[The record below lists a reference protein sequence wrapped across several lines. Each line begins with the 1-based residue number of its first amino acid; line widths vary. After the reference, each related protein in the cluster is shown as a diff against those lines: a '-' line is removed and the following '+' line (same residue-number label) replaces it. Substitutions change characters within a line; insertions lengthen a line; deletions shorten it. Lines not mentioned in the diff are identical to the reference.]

1 VELDR
6 LYPNRDQDPQ
16 EQTDFENDCSLLTQP
31 FVAVLLLQTHLAR
44 LRRAR
49 AEAQLQLDAATPL
62 ARRYIAIVSDLERQ
76 KDSVTARTD
85 ELVGKRRYGPTIDLP
100 PGVTL
105 EQLNTLEEEVQ
116 ALLEDYRHQLDQ
128 LKRVAIIIHREE
140 IKIETD
146 LDFIISGC
154 LRIIDNPKI
163 FPGRS
168 RLHPPSST
176 ILSTCSAAGASSL
189 PIRRLAA
196 GIKLRICGS
205 FFLKNS
211 GPILV

>member
-31 FVAVLLLQTHLAR
+31 FVAVLLLQTLLAR

-85 ELVGKRRYGPTIDLP
+85 ELIGKRRYGPTLDPP

-105 EQLNTLEEEVQ
+105 EQLNTLEGEVQ
-116 ALLEDYRHQLDQ
+116 ALLEDYRRQLDQ
-128 LKRVAIIIHREE
+128 LRRVAITIHREE

-146 LDFIISGC
+146 LDFVISGG
-154 LRIIDNPKI
+154 LRIIYI
-163 FPGRS
+163 QRFFPVVPGCIPLPDHSIDVLCGRRQLIS
-168 RLHPPSST
+168 NKTARSGHQ
-176 ILSTCSAAGASSL
+176 ASESVDRF
-189 PIRRLAA
+189 P
-196 GIKLRICGS
+196 
-205 FFLKNS
+205 
-211 GPILV
+211 